1 MATLTIKPTSVGND
15 IQIKSGSGGT
25 THATFGDTSTV
36 TLDTATITNATIT
49 AGTFPAGHMVK
60 FERSISTA
68 PTIQDASDTHTDVT
82 GSSVSYTPATGASY
96 VYYKTKF
103 LVTGDYSSAFM
114 IAHFKIVH
122 DGSDISNSRFYLDAR
137 EGTSGHFSY
146 GMKSMEQVLP
156 AWTGAKTTSTKF
168 RRYGSTYGFK
178 LHDLYLWDGSNPHYS
193 ASVETIMYSIM

>member
-1 MATLTIKPTSVGND
+1 SAGTI
-15 IQIKSGSGGT
+15 SG
-25 THATFGDTSTV
+25 AV
-36 TLDTATITNATIT
+36 
-49 AGTFPAGHMVK
+49 TFPAGHIVK
-60 FERSISTA
+60 FERSIATA

-137 EGTSGHFSY
+137 EGTSGHFSF

-168 RRYGSTYGFK
+168 RRYNSSYGFK
-178 LHDLYLWDGSNPHYS
+178 LHDLYLWDGSNPHDS